1 MRTQVHSEHLPAQ
14 AQIST
19 NPIEITLDEL
29 DEAIENVPSIASGEV
44 MDGNA
49 QMTILNRM
57 AKLEAKFEKFLK
69 RFEPP
74 DGSGPSDM
82 ITGPEE
88 YKTFDPIDSVE
99 KLDEFEQNLKDPE
112 FENKTVCVRLAL

>member
-1 MRTQVHSEHLPAQ
+1 MT
-14 AQIST
+14 
-19 NPIEITLDEL
+19 
-29 DEAIENVPSIASGEV
+29 SGAV
-44 MDGNA
+44 MDGSA
-49 QMTILNRM
+49 QTAILNRM

-74 DGSGPSDM
+74 DGSGPSDL

-99 KLDEFEQNLKDPE
+99 RLDEFEENLKDPD
-112 FENKTVCVRLAL
+112 FENKTVCLRLAL